1 MAMKQ
6 VLFFI
11 FLSAGFALFAQDV
24 SFSLAGKK
32 LYQELPNPA
41 KTPFEEW
48 SKVGKDINVHFASD
62 NIRYSKERV
71 PQVSSTE
78 WKVSAWKGEKVH
90 TQILVWTKTNIPEV
104 SFTTGDLVSD
114 IGKRISR
121 ENIKAAFVRY
131 VMTDEFGKGCDN
143 RKMTD
148 YDSSLVADPID
159 IIDRLEVQPNT
170 VQPIWLSI
178 QVPGDVPAGNYS
190 GTITIKAKTKFELKI
205 SLVVLD
211 HQLPPASKWKYD
223 LDLWQSPNPIAAVHD
238 VKLWSDEHFAL
249 MNSYFTLLAAAGQKT
264 ISANIINQPW
274 GRDHVH
280 FEESTLINWTKRKDG
295 NWFFDYSVF
304 DRYISMMVNCGI
316 DKRINCYSM
325 VTWNLTFFYF
335 DEASGETRSISAKPG
350 SPEYNSFWT
359 PMLRDFTRHL
369 KSKGWFEM
377 AAIAMDERDVES
389 MKAVID
395 LLKTIDPQ
403 WKTALAGLYHAEIE
417 KDIYDYCITESAF
430 PEAVLNRRKAEGKP
444 STFYTCCNPERP
456 NGFTFSPPAENVWIG
471 WYAAAEGYTGYLR
484 WAYNNWTK
492 ATLTDTRF
500 IKWPAGDCYLIYPGP
515 RSSIRFEKLR
525 EGIQD
530 FEKIRILREQFV
542 KERDSLKIKKLD
554 DILAAFT
561 MKNLDSIPAAEMV
574 RKAKMLLKQID
585 H

>member
-295 NWFFDYSVF
+295 NWFFNYSVF

-417 KDIYDYCITESAF
+417 KDIYDYCITESKF
-430 PEAVLNRRKAEGKP
+430 PEAVIIRRKTEGKP